1 MSQPRDHDDQRD
13 DDDVTGAEDD
23 RSLHP
28 AVFASNWR
36 TVLLVDGAMGV
47 AVAVAGIVV
56 AVVWNIV
63 LGGLLGS
70 CGVAYVVAVVRRGR
84 QWSDLRRRAG
94 R

>member
-1 MSQPRDHDDQRD
+1 
-13 DDDVTGAEDD
+13 
-23 RSLHP
+23 
-28 AVFASNWR
+28 
-36 TVLLVDGAMGV
+36 
-47 AVAVAGIVV
+47 VAGIVV